1 MDNNIRNITIIAHVD
16 HGKTTMIDA
25 LMKQS
30 GSFRENEVVEE
41 RLMDSGELEKERGIT
56 ILAKPASINWQGS
69 RINIIDTPGHR
80 DFAAEVERVLSMADG
95 ALLLID
101 SSEGVMPQTKFVLAK
116 ALKQGL
122 KPIVIINKLDK
133 PDQRAEEVLDETFD
147 LFVSLDANEEQLD
160 FPVLYASGRSGWAS
174 KEVDGPRENLHPLLD
189 LILEHVKPDEL
200 DNSKP
205 FAMLSTLLYADSF
218 LGRSLVGKISQGS
231 AKANQQ
237 IKAINLQGEKV
248 DEGRLT
254 KIFRYEGT
262 KKVPIEVGEAG
273 DIVVI
278 AGLEKANVADTICD
292 IEVNEPISATPID
305 PPTMSIKV
313 TVNSSPLAGT
323 EGKKLTS
330 TQIRDRLILEAQNN
344 VGITFSENKN
354 NDAFEISGRGE
365 LMLEILLT
373 QMRREGFEMT
383 VSPPKV
389 LFKKDENGNKLEPI
403 EEITMDLD
411 EEHSSKVIDSMNR
424 RKGKLIDLK
433 DTGKNKKRLIFH
445 APTRGLMGYT
455 SRFLTLTKGN
465 GVINRIFHSYGKYE
479 GEMEGRRNGALISM
493 ETGKAVA
500 FAIFNLQ
507 SRGEMFVTHNDPVYV
522 GMIVGLA
529 PKSGDLQINVMKGKK
544 LTNMRTQG
552 TDENV
557 VLTPVR
563 KMSIAEQLSI
573 LNTDEALEITPKSC
587 RLRKAI
593 LNPHERKKSEK
604 ASASAA

>member
-1 MDNNIRNITIIAHVD
+1 MKNNIRNITIIAHVD
-16 HGKTTMIDA
+16 HGKTTMIDT

-30 GSFRENEVVEE
+30 GSFRENEVVDE

-56 ILAKPASINWQGS
+56 ILAKPASINWQQS
-69 RINIIDTPGHR
+69 RVNIIDTPGHR

-101 SSEGVMPQTKFVLAK
+101 SAEGVMPQTKFVLAK

-122 KPIVIINKLDK
+122 KPIVVINKLDK
-133 PDQRAEEVLDETFD
+133 ADQRANEVLDETFD

-174 KEVDGPRENLHPLLD
+174 KEVNGPRENLHPLLD
-189 LILEHVKPDEL
+189 LVISHVKPAKL
-200 DNSKP
+200 DKEKP

-218 LGRSLVGKISQGS
+218 LGRSLVGKIAQGT

-237 IKAINLQGEKV
+237 IKAINLQGKKV

-262 KKVPIEVGEAG
+262 KKVPIEIGEAG
-273 DIVVI
+273 DIVII

-292 IEVNEPISATPID
+292 LEVNEPIHATPID

-313 TVNSSPLAGT
+313 TVNTSPLAGT

-330 TQIRDRLILEAQNN
+330 TQIRTRLIQEAENN
-344 VGITFSENKN
+344 VGINFSENN
-354 NDAFEISGRGE
+354 QRDSFEISGRGE

-389 LFKKDENGNKLEPI
+389 IFKTDESGSKLEPF
-403 EEITMDLD
+403 EEITVDVD
-411 EEHSSKVIDSMNR
+411 EEFSSKIIDSMNR
-424 RKGKLIDLK
+424 RKGKLINLK
-433 DTGKNKKRLIFH
+433 DTGKDKKRLIFY

-455 SRFLTLTKGN
+455 SRFLTLTKGT
-465 GVINRIFHSYGKYE
+465 GVINRIFHDFLKYE
-479 GEMEGRRNGALISM
+479 GDMEGRRNGALISM
-493 ETGKAVA
+493 EAGKAVA

-507 SRGEMFVTHNDPVYV
+507 ARGEMFVTHNDPVYE

-529 PKSGDLQINVMKGKK
+529 SKSGDLEINVMKGKK

-563 KMSIAEQLSI
+563 NMAIAEQLSM
-573 LNTDEALEITPKSC
+573 LNSDEALEITPKSC

-593 LNPHERKKSEK
+593 LDPHARKRNSK
-604 ASASAA
+604 AS

>member
-1 MDNNIRNITIIAHVD
+1 MTTSIRNITIIAHVD
-16 HGKTTMIDA
+16 HGKTTLIDN

-30 GSFRENEVVEE
+30 GSFRENEIVDE
-41 RLMDSGELEKERGIT
+41 RLMDTGELEKERGIT
-56 ILAKPASINWQGS
+56 ILAKPASINWKDS

-101 SSEGVMPQTKFVLAK
+101 SAEGVMPQTKFVLAK

-122 KPIVIINKLDK
+122 KPIVVINKLDK
-133 PDQRAEEVLDETFD
+133 ADQRADEVLNETFD

-160 FPVLYASGRSGWAS
+160 FPVIYASGRSGWAS
-174 KEVDGPRENLHPLLD
+174 NEIDGPRENLNPLLD
-189 LILEHVKPDEL
+189 LVIDHVKPAEFEK
-200 DNSKP
+200 SKP

-218 LGRSLVGKISQGS
+218 LGRSLVGRISQGT

-237 IKAINLQGEKV
+237 IKAINLDGEKV

-292 IEVNEPISATPID
+292 TEVDTPIQATPID
-305 PPTMSIKV
+305 PPTMSIKI

-330 TQIRDRLILEAQNN
+330 TQIRERLVQEAQNN
-344 VGITFSENKN
+344 VGISFSENENK
-354 NDAFEISGRGE
+354 DSFEISGRGE

-383 VSPPKV
+383 VSPPRV
-389 LFKKDENGNKLEPI
+389 LFQKNENGQKLEPI

-411 EEHSSKVIDSMNR
+411 EEFSSKVIDSMNK

-455 SRFLTLTKGN
+455 SRFLTLTKGT
-465 GVINRIFHSYGKYE
+465 GVINRIFHSYGKFE
-479 GEMEGRRNGALISM
+479 GDMEGRRNGALISM
-493 ETGKAVA
+493 EQGKAVA
-500 FAIFNLQ
+500 FAIYNLQ
-507 SRGEMFVTHNDPVYV
+507 ARGEMFVTHNDPVYS
-522 GMIVGLA
+522 GMIVGLS
-529 PKSGDLQINVMKGKK
+529 PKPGDMIINVMKGKK

-563 KMSIAEQLSI
+563 KMSIAEQLSM
-573 LNTDEALEITPKSC
+573 LNSDEALEITPNSC
-587 RLRKAI
+587 RLRKAV
-593 LNPHERKKSEK
+593 LDPHERKKLSKLSE
-604 ASASAA
+604 AS

>member
-1 MDNNIRNITIIAHVD
+1 MSNNIRNITIIAHVD
-16 HGKTTMIDA
+16 HGKTTMIDN

-30 GSFRENEVVEE
+30 GSFRENEVVDE

-56 ILAKPASINWQGS
+56 ILAKPASIDWQGS

-101 SSEGVMPQTKFVLAK
+101 SAEGVMPQTKFVLAK

-122 KPIVIINKLDK
+122 KPIVVINKLDK
-133 PDQRAEEVLDETFD
+133 ADQRANEVLDETFD

-160 FPVLYASGRSGWAS
+160 FPVLYASGRSGWAD

-189 LILEHVKPDEL
+189 LIMEHVKPAEL
-200 DNSKP
+200 DKTKP
-205 FAMLSTLLYADSF
+205 FAMLSTLLYADSL
-218 LGRSLVGKISQGS
+218 LGRSVVGRISQGT
-231 AKANQQ
+231 AKANQP
-237 IKAINLQGEKV
+237 IKAINLKGEKV
-248 DEGRLT
+248 DEGKLT

-292 IEVNEPISATPID
+292 PEVNDPIPATPID
-305 PPTMSIKV
+305 PPTMSI
-313 TVNSSPLAGT
+313 TISVNSSPLAGT

-330 TQIRDRLILEAQNN
+330 TQIRDRLVNEAQNN
-344 VGITFSENKN
+344 VGISFSQNTN
-354 NDAFEISGRGE
+354 VDSFVISGRGE

-389 LFKKDENGNKLEPI
+389 LYQQDENGNKLEPI
-403 EEITMDLD
+403 EEITVDLD
-411 EEHSSKVIDSMNR
+411 EEFSSKIIDSMNR
-424 RKGKLIDLK
+424 RKGKLLDLK
-433 DTGKNKKRLIFH
+433 DTGKDKKRLIFH

-455 SRFLTLTKGN
+455 SRFLTLTKGT
-465 GVINRIFHSYGKYE
+465 GVINRIFHGYGKFE
-479 GEMEGRRNGALISM
+479 GEMDGRKNGALISM
-493 ETGKAVA
+493 ATGKAVA

-507 SRGEMFVTHNDPVYV
+507 ARGEMFVTHNDPVYE
-522 GMIVGLA
+522 GMIVGLT
-529 PKSGDLQINVMKGKK
+529 PKPGDMIINVMKGKQ

-563 KMSIAEQLSI
+563 QMSIAEQLSM
-573 LNTDEALEITPKSC
+573 LNTDEALEITPKSL

-593 LNPHERKKSEK
+593 LNPHDRKKNEK
-604 ASASAA
+604 SATPL

>member
-1 MDNNIRNITIIAHVD
+1 MSSEIRNITIIAHVD
-16 HGKTTMIDA
+16 HGKTTLIDS

-30 GSFRENEVVEE
+30 GSFRENEVVDE

-56 ILAKPASINWQGS
+56 ILAKPASINWKNS

-101 SSEGVMPQTKFVLAK
+101 SAEGVMPQTKFVLSK
-116 ALKQGL
+116 ALIQGL

-133 PDQRAEEVLDETFD
+133 PDQRADEVLDETFD
-147 LFVSLDANEEQLD
+147 LFVNLEANEEQLD
-160 FPVLYASGRSGWAS
+160 FPVLYASGRSGWAC
-174 KEVDGPRENLHPLLD
+174 EDIDGERKNLHPLMD
-189 LILEHVKPDEL
+189 LIIKHVNPPKFDK
-200 DNSKP
+200 SKP
-205 FAMLSTLLYADSF
+205 FAMLSTLLYPDSF
-218 LGRSLVGKISQGS
+218 LGRSLIGRISQGT
-231 AKANQQ
+231 AKSNQN
-237 IKAINLQGEKV
+237 IKAIDLKGNKV

-262 KKVPIEVGEAG
+262 KKVPIDTGEAG

-292 IEVNEPISATPID
+292 LEINDPILATPID
-305 PPTMSIKV
+305 PPTMAIQI

-323 EGKKLTS
+323 EGSKLTS
-330 TQIRDRLILEAQNN
+330 TQIRERLITEAQNN
-344 VGITFSENKN
+344 VGITFSENN
-354 NDAFEISGRGE
+354 NKDSFEISGRGE

-373 QMRREGFEMT
+373 QMRREGFELT

-389 LFKKDENGNKLEPI
+389 LFKTNDKGQKQEPI
-403 EEITMDLD
+403 EEITLDLD
-411 EEHSSKVIDSMNR
+411 EEFSSRIIDSMNK

-433 DTGKNKKRLIFH
+433 DTGKNKKRIIFH

-455 SRFLTLTKGN
+455 SRFLTLTKGT
-465 GVINRIFHSYGKYE
+465 GVINRIFHSYGNFE
-479 GEMEGRRNGALISM
+479 GDMDSRKNGALISM
-493 ETGKAVA
+493 DKGKAVA

-507 SRGEMFVTHNDPVYV
+507 ARGEMFVTHNDPVYA

-529 PKSGDLQINVMKGKK
+529 PKPGDLIINVMKGKK

-573 LNTDEALEITPKSC
+573 LNSDEALEITPKSC
-587 RLRKAI
+587 RLRKLI
-593 LNPHERKKSEK
+593 LDANERKRFEKSK
-604 ASASAA
+604 S

>member
-1 MDNNIRNITIIAHVD
+1 MPNNIRNITIIAHVD
-16 HGKTTMIDA
+16 HGKTTMIDN

-30 GSFRENEVVEE
+30 GSFRDNEVVDE

-56 ILAKPASINWQGS
+56 ILAKPASINWHDA

-101 SSEGVMPQTKFVLAK
+101 SAEGVMPQTKFVLAK

-133 PDQRAEEVLDETFD
+133 ADQRANEVLDETFD
-147 LFVSLDANEEQLD
+147 LFVSLDANDEQLD

-189 LILEHVKPDEL
+189 LIIEHVKPAEL
-200 DNSKP
+200 DTSKP
-205 FAMLSTLLYADSF
+205 FAMLSTLLYADNF
-218 LGRSLVGKISQGS
+218 LGRSLVGKISQGT
-231 AKANQQ
+231 ARANQP
-237 IKAINLQGEKV
+237 IKAINLKGEKI
-248 DEGRLT
+248 DEGKLT

-292 IEVNEPISATPID
+292 PEVNEPIPATPID
-305 PPTMSIKV
+305 PPTMSI
-313 TVNSSPLAGT
+313 TISVNSSPLAGT

-330 TQIRDRLILEAQNN
+330 TQIRDRLITEAQNN
-344 VGITFSENKN
+344 VGISFSQNAN
-354 NDAFEISGRGE
+354 VDSFVISGRGE

-389 LFKKDENGNKLEPI
+389 LYQQDENGNKLEPI
-403 EEITMDLD
+403 EEITIDLD
-411 EEHSSKVIDSMNR
+411 EEYSSKIIDSMNR
-424 RKGKLIDLK
+424 KKGKLIDLK
-433 DTGKNKKRLIFH
+433 DTGKDKKRLIFH

-455 SRFLTLTKGN
+455 SRFLTLTKGT
-465 GVINRIFHSYGKYE
+465 GVINRIFHGYGKFE
-479 GEMEGRRNGALISM
+479 GEMDGRKNGALISM
-493 ETGKAVA
+493 ATGKAVA

-507 SRGEMFVTHNDPVYV
+507 ARGEMFVTHNDPVYE
-522 GMIVGLA
+522 GMIVGLT
-529 PKSGDLQINVMKGKK
+529 PKPGDMIINVMKGKQ

-573 LNTDEALEITPKSC
+573 LNTDEALEITPKSL

-593 LNPHERKKSEK
+593 LNPHDRKKNEK
-604 ASASAA
+604 SGTPL

>member
-1 MDNNIRNITIIAHVD
+1 MSNNIRNITIIAHVD
-16 HGKTTMIDA
+16 HGKTTMIDN

-30 GSFRENEVVEE
+30 GSFRENEVVDE

-56 ILAKPASINWQGS
+56 ILAKPASINWKDS
-69 RINIIDTPGHR
+69 RVNIIDTPGHR

-101 SSEGVMPQTKFVLAK
+101 SAEGVMPQTKFVLAK

-122 KPIVIINKLDK
+122 KPIVVINKLDK
-133 PDQRAEEVLDETFD
+133 ADQRANEVLDETFD

-189 LILEHVKPDEL
+189 LIIEHVKPAEL
-200 DNSKP
+200 DKTKP

-218 LGRSLVGKISQGS
+218 LGRSLVGRISQGT
-231 AKANQQ
+231 AKANQP
-237 IKAINLQGEKV
+237 IKAINLKGEKV
-248 DEGRLT
+248 DEGKLT

-262 KKVPIEVGEAG
+262 KKVPIEIGEAG

-292 IEVNEPISATPID
+292 PELNEPIPATPID
-305 PPTMSIKV
+305 PPTMSI
-313 TVNSSPLAGT
+313 TISVNSSPLAGT

-330 TQIRDRLILEAQNN
+330 TQIRDRLVSEAQNN
-344 VGITFSENKN
+344 VGITFSQNAN
-354 NDAFEISGRGE
+354 VDSFVISGRGE

-389 LFKKDENGNKLEPI
+389 LYQKDDAGNKLEPI
-403 EEITMDLD
+403 EEITVDLD
-411 EEHSSKVIDSMNR
+411 EEYSSKIIDSMNR
-424 RKGKLIDLK
+424 RKGKLLDLK
-433 DTGKNKKRLIFH
+433 DTGKNKKRLVFH

-455 SRFLTLTKGN
+455 SRFLTLTKGT
-465 GVINRIFHSYGKYE
+465 GVINRIFHGYGKFE
-479 GEMEGRRNGALISM
+479 GEMDGRKNGALISM
-493 ETGKAVA
+493 STGKAVA

-507 SRGEMFVTHNDPVYV
+507 ARGEMFVTHNDPVYE

-529 PKSGDLQINVMKGKK
+529 PKPGDMIINVMKGKQ

-563 KMSIAEQLSI
+563 QMSIAEQLSM
-573 LNTDEALEITPKSC
+573 LNTDEALEITPKSL

-593 LNPHERKKSEK
+593 LNPHDRKKSEK
-604 ASASAA
+604 SGAAA

>member
-1 MDNNIRNITIIAHVD
+1 MSKDIRNVTIIAHVD
-16 HGKTTMIDA
+16 HGKTTLIDS

-30 GSFRENEVVEE
+30 GSFRENEVVDE

-56 ILAKPASINWQGS
+56 ILAKPASINWKNS

-101 SSEGVMPQTKFVLAK
+101 SAEGVMPQTKFVLSK

-133 PDQRAEEVLDETFD
+133 PDQRADEVLDETFD
-147 LFVSLDANEEQLD
+147 LFVNLEANEEQLD
-160 FPVLYASGRSGWAS
+160 FPVLYASGRSGWACEEINGER
-174 KEVDGPRENLHPLLD
+174 KNLHPLMD
-189 LILEHVKPDEL
+189 LIIKHVSPPMFDK
-200 DNSKP
+200 SKP
-205 FAMLSTLLYADSF
+205 FAMLSTLLYPDSF
-218 LGRSLVGKISQGS
+218 LGRSLIGRISQGT
-231 AKANQQ
+231 AKANQY
-237 IKAINLQGEKV
+237 IKAIDLKGNKV

-262 KKVPIEVGEAG
+262 KKVPIDTGEAG

-292 IEVNEPISATPID
+292 LDINHPILATPID
-305 PPTMSIKV
+305 PPTMAIQI

-323 EGKKLTS
+323 EGSKLTS
-330 TQIRDRLILEAQNN
+330 TQIRDRLISEAQNN
-344 VGITFSENKN
+344 VGISFSENDNK
-354 NDAFEISGRGE
+354 DSFEISGRGE

-373 QMRREGFEMT
+373 QMRREGFELT

-389 LFKKDENGNKLEPI
+389 LFKINDKGEKQEPI
-403 EEITMDLD
+403 EEITLDLD
-411 EEHSSKVIDSMNR
+411 EEFSSRIIDSMNR

-455 SRFLTLTKGN
+455 SRFLTLTKGT
-465 GVINRIFHSYGKYE
+465 GVINRIFHSYGDFE
-479 GEMEGRRNGALISM
+479 GDMDSRKNGALISM
-493 ETGKAVA
+493 DKGKAVA

-507 SRGEMFVTHNDPVYV
+507 ARGEMFVTHNDPVYA
-522 GMIVGLA
+522 GMIVGLT
-529 PKSGDLQINVMKGKK
+529 PKPGDLIINVMKGKK

-573 LNTDEALEITPKSC
+573 LNSDEALEITPKSC
-587 RLRKAI
+587 RLRKLI
-593 LNPHERKKSEK
+593 LDANERKRFEKSK
-604 ASASAA
+604 Y

>member
-1 MDNNIRNITIIAHVD
+1 MTKDIRNITIIAHVD
-16 HGKTTMIDA
+16 HGKTTMIDN

-30 GSFRENEVVEE
+30 GSFRDNEVVEE
-41 RLMDSGELEKERGIT
+41 RVMDSGELEKERGIT
-56 ILAKPASINWQGS
+56 ILAKPASVDWKDS

-80 DFAAEVERVLSMADG
+80 DFAAEVERVLIMADG

-101 SSEGVMPQTKFVLAK
+101 SAEGVMPQTKFVLAK

-133 PDQRAEEVLDETFD
+133 ADQRAGEVLDETFD

-174 KEVDGPRENLHPLLD
+174 KEVDGSRKNLHPILD
-189 LILEHVKPDEL
+189 LIIEHVKPAKLEKE
-200 DNSKP
+200 KP
-205 FAMLSTLLYADSF
+205 FAMLCTLLYADSF
-218 LGRSLVGKISQGS
+218 LGRSLVGKITQGT
-231 AKANQQ
+231 ARANQQ
-237 IKAINLQGEKV
+237 IKAINLKGEKV

-262 KKVPIEVGEAG
+262 KRVPIEVGEAG
-273 DIVVI
+273 DIVII

-292 IEVNEPISATPID
+292 PEVSEAISATPID
-305 PPTMSIKV
+305 PPTMSITV

-330 TQIRDRLILEAQNN
+330 TQIRDRLMLESQNN
-344 VGITFSENKN
+344 VGITFGENEN
-354 NDAFEISGRGE
+354 RDAFVISGRGE

-389 LFKKDENGNKLEPI
+389 LFQEDDSGKKLEPI

-411 EEHSSKVIDSMNR
+411 EEYSSKVIDSMNR
-424 RKGKLIDLK
+424 RKGQLIDLK

-465 GVINRIFHSYGKYE
+465 GVINRIFHSFGKYA
-479 GEMEGRRNGALISM
+479 GDLEGRRNGALISM
-493 ETGKAVA
+493 ASGKAVA

-507 SRGEMFVTHNDPVYV
+507 ARGEMFVTHNDAVYE
-522 GMIVGLA
+522 GMIVGLSS
-529 PKSGDLQINVMKGKK
+529 KSGDLEINVMKGKQ

-563 KMSIAEQLSI
+563 KMSIAEQLSM
-573 LNTDEALEITPKSC
+573 LNTDEALEITPRSL
-587 RLRKAI
+587 RLRKSM
-593 LNPHERKKSEK
+593 LNPHDRKRKSK
-604 ASASAA
+604 AS

>member
-1 MDNNIRNITIIAHVD
+1 MTDTIRNITIIAHVD
-16 HGKTTMIDA
+16 HGKTTLIDS

-30 GSFRENEVVEE
+30 GTFRENENVEE
-41 RLMDSGELEKERGIT
+41 RVMDSGELEKERGIT
-56 ILAKPASINWQGS
+56 ILAKPTSINWKNS

-80 DFAAEVERVLSMADG
+80 DFAAEVERVLHMADG

-101 SSEGVMPQTKFVLAK
+101 SAEGVMPQTKFVLSK

-122 KPIVIINKLDK
+122 KPIVVINKLDK
-133 PDQRAEEVLDETFD
+133 PDQRANEVLDETFD
-147 LFVSLDANEEQLD
+147 LFVSLDANEDQLD

-174 KEVDGPRENLHPLLD
+174 KEIDGTREDLQPLLN
-189 LILEHVKPDEL
+189 LIIEHVKPSSF
-200 DNSKP
+200 NKTKP

-218 LGRSLVGKISQGS
+218 LGRSLVGRIAQGT

-237 IKAINLQGEKV
+237 IKAINLKGEKV

-262 KKVPIEVGEAG
+262 KKVPIDEGEAG
-273 DIVVI
+273 DIVII

-292 IEVNEPISATPID
+292 LDVKDPINATPID
-305 PPTMSIKV
+305 PPTMAITI

-323 EGKKLTS
+323 EGRKLTS
-330 TQIRDRLILEAQNN
+330 TQIRDRLMLEAENN
-344 VGITFSENKN
+344 VGINFEENN
-354 NDAFEISGRGE
+354 NRDSFVISGRGE

-389 LFKKDENGNKLEPI
+389 LIRKGDKDNKLEPI

-411 EEHSSKVIDSMNR
+411 EEFSSKIIDSMNR
-424 RKGKLIDLK
+424 RKGKLVELK
-433 DTGKNKKRLIFH
+433 DTGKDKKRLIFH

-455 SRFLTLTKGN
+455 SRFLTLTKGT
-465 GVINRIFHSYGKYE
+465 GVINRIFHSYDEYTGD
-479 GEMEGRRNGALISM
+479 MEGRRNGALISM
-493 ETGKAVA
+493 ENGKAVA

-507 SRGEMFVTHNDPVYV
+507 ARGEMFVTHNDPVYE
-522 GMIVGLA
+522 GMIVGLSS
-529 PKSGDLQINVMKGKK
+529 KSGDLEINVLKGKK

-563 KMSIAEQLSI
+563 KMAIAEQLSM

-587 RLRKAI
+587 RLRK
-593 LNPHERKKSEK
+593 LVLDPHERKRQSRAK
-604 ASASAA
+604 AS

>member
-1 MDNNIRNITIIAHVD
+1 MNNNIRNITIIAHVD
-16 HGKTTMIDA
+16 HGKTTMIDT

-30 GSFRENEVVEE
+30 GSFRENEVVDE

-56 ILAKPASINWQGS
+56 ILAKPASINWKDS

-101 SSEGVMPQTKFVLAK
+101 SAEGVMPQTKFVLAK

-133 PDQRAEEVLDETFD
+133 ADQRANEVLDETFD

-174 KEVDGPRENLHPLLD
+174 KEVDGPRKNLHPLLD
-189 LILEHVKPDEL
+189 LILEHVNPDDL
-200 DNSKP
+200 DKTKP

-218 LGRSLVGKISQGS
+218 LGRSLVGKISQGT
-231 AKANQQ
+231 AKANQP
-237 IKAINLQGEKV
+237 IKAINLKGEKV

-273 DIVVI
+273 DIVII

-292 IEVNEPISATPID
+292 LEVTEPIHATPID
-305 PPTMSIKV
+305 PPTMSI
-313 TVNSSPLAGT
+313 TISVNSSPLAGT

-330 TQIRDRLILEAQNN
+330 TQIRDRLVTEAQNN
-344 VGITFSENKN
+344 VGISFSQNAN
-354 NDAFEISGRGE
+354 VDAFVISGRGE

-389 LFKKDENGNKLEPI
+389 LYQKDEGGNRMEPI
-403 EEITMDLD
+403 EEITVDVD
-411 EEHSSKVIDSMNR
+411 EEFSSKIIDSMNR
-424 RKGKLIDLK
+424 RKGKLLDLK
-433 DTGKNKKRLIFH
+433 DTGKDKKRLIFH

-455 SRFLTLTKGN
+455 SRFLTLTKGT
-465 GVINRIFHSYGKYE
+465 GVINRIFHGYGKFE
-479 GEMEGRRNGALISM
+479 GEMDGRKNGALISM
-493 ETGKAVA
+493 ANGKAVA

-507 SRGEMFVTHNDPVYV
+507 ARGEMFVTHNDPVYE

-529 PKSGDLQINVMKGKK
+529 PKPGDMIINVMKGKQ

-563 KMSIAEQLSI
+563 QMSIAEQLSM
-573 LNTDEALEITPKSC
+573 LNTDEALEITPKSL

-593 LNPHERKKSEK
+593 LNPTDRKKNEK
-604 ASASAA
+604 SGTPL

>member
-1 MDNNIRNITIIAHVD
+1 MTTSIRNITIIAHVD
-16 HGKTTMIDA
+16 HGKTTLIDN

-30 GSFRENEVVEE
+30 GSFRENEVVDE

-56 ILAKPASINWQGS
+56 ILAKPASINWKDS

-101 SSEGVMPQTKFVLAK
+101 SAEGVMPQTKFVLAK

-122 KPIVIINKLDK
+122 KPIVVINKLDK
-133 PDQRAEEVLDETFD
+133 ADQRADEVLNETFD

-160 FPVLYASGRSGWAS
+160 FPVIYASGRSGWAC
-174 KEVDGPRENLHPLLD
+174 KEIDGKRENLNPLLD
-189 LILEHVKPDEL
+189 LVIDHVKPAEFDKT
-200 DNSKP
+200 KP

-218 LGRSLVGKISQGS
+218 LGRSLVGRISQGT

-237 IKAINLQGEKV
+237 IKAINLDGEKV

-292 IEVNEPISATPID
+292 TEVDTPIQATPID
-305 PPTMSIKV
+305 PPTMSIKI

-330 TQIRDRLILEAQNN
+330 TQIRERLVLEAQNN
-344 VGITFSENKN
+344 VGISFSENENK
-354 NDAFEISGRGE
+354 DSFEISGRGE

-383 VSPPKV
+383 VSPPRV
-389 LFKKDENGNKLEPI
+389 LFQKNENGEKLEPI

-411 EEHSSKVIDSMNR
+411 EEFSSKVIDSMNK

-455 SRFLTLTKGN
+455 SRFLTLTKGT
-465 GVINRIFHSYGKYE
+465 GVINRIFHSYGKFE
-479 GEMEGRRNGALISM
+479 GDMEGRRNGALISM
-493 ETGKAVA
+493 EQGKAVA
-500 FAIFNLQ
+500 FAIYNLQ
-507 SRGEMFVTHNDPVYV
+507 ARGEMFVTHNDPVYS
-522 GMIVGLA
+522 GMIVGLS
-529 PKSGDLQINVMKGKK
+529 PKPGDMIINVMKGKK

-563 KMSIAEQLSI
+563 KMSIAEQLSM
-573 LNTDEALEITPKSC
+573 LNSDEALEITPNSC
-587 RLRKAI
+587 RLRKAV
-593 LNPHERKKSEK
+593 LDPHERKKLSKLSE
-604 ASASAA
+604 AS